1 MVNAT
6 AATRPGGPGASGAA
20 PAAAA
25 PGDAPGGAALDDYNP
40 FDKSK
45 QQTTSGGSSGDGG
58 NPAVMKAEEARPPP
72 DAPPSYSASA
82 QQQITTA
89 DFQVKYHTILHH
101 CWGASRGNESGFFTV
116 SFFSLS
122 VPLLSLINAV
132 DPGIGSYRSCRYRH
146 KELNLLPF
154 RVV

>member
-45 QQTTSGGSSGDGG
+45 QQTTSGGSGDGG
-58 NPAVMKAEEARPPP
+58 NPAVMKAEEARPPS

-101 CWGASRGNESGFFTV
+101 CWGASRGNESV